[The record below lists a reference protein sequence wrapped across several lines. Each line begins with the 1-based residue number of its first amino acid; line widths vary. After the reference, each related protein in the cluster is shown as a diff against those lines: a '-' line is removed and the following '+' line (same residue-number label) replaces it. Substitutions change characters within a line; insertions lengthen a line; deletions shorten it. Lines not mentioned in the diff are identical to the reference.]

1 MIHSETVSIIVPVF
15 NAEKYIEQCIKSCLD
30 QSYKD
35 IELILVNDGSTDGSL
50 EKCLPWKTDPR
61 VQIVSIENHGVSFAR
76 NLGLRRAS
84 GKWILFLDSDDYLLE
99 NCLEKLM
106 SLVSADTQ
114 QIIAAYTEG
123 EVKKAELC
131 HQTVSADEISRLC
144 LDPINH
150 RFQSSFYEEKPAS
163 WVSCWNKL
171 YLNRVIQENAIA
183 FCEGLR
189 LSEDMLFNM
198 DYLSC
203 IRQAVITNIPVVFY
217 RSNAQSVT
225 RAFHPSHL
233 DDRMRLFRILKDREY
248 ENASVYIISTL
259 FWEICR
265 MESET
270 SGNTR
275 KQLEKI
281 VCDYFSENKEI
292 LLAVRNLSLS
302 NGKWQRM
309 VYEIAA
315 ICFRYKVYCV
325 GFFILRL
332 YALAI
337 KEK

>member
-35 IELILVNDGSTDGSL
+35 IELIIVNDGSTDGSL
-50 EKCLPWKTDPR
+50 AKCLQWKTDPR

-114 QIIAAYTEG
+114 QIIATYTEG
-123 EVKKAELC
+123 EVKEAELC

-183 FCEGLR
+183 FYEGLR

-203 IRQAVITNIPVVFY
+203 IREVVITNIPVVFY
-217 RSNAQSVT
+217 RSNEQSVT
-225 RAFHPSHL
+225 RAFRPSHL
-233 DDRMRLFRILKDREY
+233 DDRMRLFRILKEREY
-248 ENASVYIISTL
+248 EHASVYVISIL

-265 MESET
+265 METET

-281 VCDYFSENKEI
+281 VCDYFLENKEI

-309 VYEIAA
+309 VYKMAA
-315 ICFRYKVYCV
+315 ICFRYKVYFA

-332 YALAI
+332 YAVVT
-337 KEK
+337 KGK

>member
-15 NAEKYIEQCIKSCLD
+15 NAEEYIEQCIKSCLE
-30 QSYKD
+30 QSYQD
-35 IELILVNDGSTDGSL
+35 IELILVDDGSTDGSL
-50 EKCLPWKTDPR
+50 AKCLLWKADPR

-76 NLGLRRAS
+76 NLGLKKAS

-114 QIIAAYTEG
+114 QIIAAYTDG
-123 EVKKAELC
+123 EVKEAELFC
-131 HQTVSADEISRLC
+131 QTASADEISRLC

-150 RFQSSFYEEKPAS
+150 RFRSSFYEEKPVS
-163 WVSCWNKL
+163 WVSCCNKL
-171 YLNRVIQENAIA
+171 YLNRVIQENALA

-203 IRQAVITNIPVVFY
+203 ISEVIVTNIPVVYY

-225 RAFHPSHL
+225 KVFRAGHM
-233 DDRMRLFRILKDREY
+233 DDRIRLFRILQEREC
-248 ENASVYIISTL
+248 ENISVYVLSTL

-265 MESET
+265 MESQT
-270 SGNTR
+270 SGNER
-275 KQLEKI
+275 KRLEKV
-281 VCDYFSENKEI
+281 VCDYISENQDFFF
-292 LLAVRNLSLS
+292 AARNLSLS
-302 NGKWQRM
+302 KGKWQRM
-309 VYEIAA
+309 VYKMAA
-315 ICFRYKVYCV
+315 ICFRYKVYFA

-332 YALAI
+332 YAVAT
-337 KEK
+337 K